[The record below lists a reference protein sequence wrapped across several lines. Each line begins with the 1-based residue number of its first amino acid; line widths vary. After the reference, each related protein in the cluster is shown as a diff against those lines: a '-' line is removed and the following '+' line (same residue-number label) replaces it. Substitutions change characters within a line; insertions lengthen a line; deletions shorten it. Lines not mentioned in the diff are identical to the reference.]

1 MKKKV
6 YTLMLCTLIPACML
20 SACASSSEGDSGR
33 GTLIIEDAESASG
46 QEAESGDDSLTI
58 AGSENNSST
67 ESMQGGSSAENSA
80 ESSSADN
87 DAETGSSEDG
97 NSLTK
102 EYTATEGLIP
112 AYVSAPQSVNSN
124 DESGKLVFSGK
135 YDEIC
140 IGYPKLSDFE
150 EAKSF
155 AGFDGL
161 AASLQALTEE
171 QKADINQSQSDAMSY
186 YSEDPYFDSDD
197 YSYYYSEEYT
207 NTIQRSDEK
216 IFSLLTSGYG
226 FLGGVH
232 PNYWYRAHNYDPES
246 GRELAFSDLV
256 KDQDLFLTAACEQ
269 LRKEY
274 PSIDQELLD
283 DSLEGGL
290 QNMMQEETLQIT
302 AGYTGL
308 TLWLSP
314 YDLTPYASG
323 AHTIFLSYDAYPGL
337 VDQSLTEVPE
347 SYAYRLTSGAP
358 TEIADKD
365 SGSLSLRAVST
376 VNSDDYSCSLKVTCG
391 EQTEDFSEEGCYGQD
406 LCMVHVNGKNYLY
419 VCGSYDNDW
428 ESIKVIALSP
438 DRMSLTS
445 SDQLKNIG
453 FHGFYPVDPA
463 NMILESRTNMLS
475 TYGIRRYY
483 SVGGDGVAKAQ
494 TPYWFY
500 MDWRAENPDL
510 PILTSRV
517 DLQME
522 EVEKPG
528 AVHGREITIPAG
540 TAFDFVATDDSTYA
554 VLRTDQGKL
563 VLVEADNSSWPIMVD
578 GMELDAAFD
587 GTFFAG

>member
-1 MKKKV
+1 MKKKI
-6 YTLMLCTLIPACML
+6 YTLMLCAIIPAYTL
-20 SACASSSEGDSGR
+20 SGCAASKGESSKGELIIGDVSSASAQEAGDGSRIPEGSKSSSSTADSP
-33 GTLIIEDAESASG
+33 
-46 QEAESGDDSLTI
+46 
-58 AGSENNSST
+58 N
-67 ESMQGGSSAENSA
+67 GSSAE
-80 ESSSADN
+80 N
-87 DAETGSSEDG
+87 DAETGSSEDR
-97 NSLTK
+97 SPLTK

-112 AYVSAPQSVNSN
+112 AYVSAPQTVSSN

-135 YDEIC
+135 YEEVC
-140 IGYPKLSDFE
+140 LGYPQLSDFE
-150 EAKSF
+150 EPRSF
-155 AGFDGL
+155 EGFDGL
-161 AASLQALTEE
+161 SASLQALSEE
-171 QKADINQSQSDAMSY
+171 QKADVSKSQADAMSY
-186 YSEDPYFDSDD
+186 YSEDPNFSSDN

-216 IFSLLTSGYG
+216 VFSLVTSGYG

-256 KDQDLFLTAACEQ
+256 KDQDLFVSAACQE

-274 PSIDQELLD
+274 PDIDQGLIV
-283 DSLEGGL
+283 DSLESGL
-290 QNMMQEETLQIT
+290 QELIEENCIQVT

-308 TLWLSP
+308 NLWLSP
-314 YDLTPYASG
+314 YDLTPYAAG
-323 AHTIFLSYDAYPGL
+323 AHMVFLSYDAYPEL
-337 VDQSLTEVPE
+337 VDQSLTEVPD
-347 SYAYRLTSGAP
+347 SYAYHMIGGAP
-358 TEIADKD
+358 TEIVDRD
-365 SGSLSLRAVST
+365 SGSLSLKAVST
-376 VNSDDYSCSLKVTCG
+376 FNSDNYSCSLTVTCG
-391 EQTEDFSEEGCYGQD
+391 EQTENFSEEGCYGQN
-406 LCMVHVNGKNYLY
+406 LCLVHVNGRNYLY
-419 VCGSYDNDW
+419 VCGSYDDDW

-463 NMILESRTNMLS
+463 NMVLESRTNMLS
-475 TYGIRRYY
+475 TCGIRRYY
-483 SVGGDGVAKAQ
+483 SAGGDGVPNAQ

-510 PILTSRV
+510 PILTSKV

-522 EVEKPG
+522 EVENPG
-528 AVHGREITIPAG
+528 QEHGQEITIPAG

-563 VLVEADNSSWPIMVD
+563 VLVEADNSSWPVMVN